1 MNITNPTV
9 PFVGW
14 AQEDPCAC
22 TPINADAAT
31 FAPDTFVVG
40 VDSSWTTAVEGT
52 SPVIERVELKPEWL
66 TITIN
71 GSDIVFSG
79 KPTEAGKASGVVV
92 LSNECSDCTII
103 PFDFTVTK
111 PCVKQA
117 NITQDLSA
125 SDGFVQFSKEVESGT
140 VIGATTLPA
149 GVSVAV
155 YETQLSITGTPPGAD
170 EVSYPLSY
178 SIEVV
183 SPCNTFTISGSITTK
198 AVEPPCVP
206 ITLGEITGSPTFVEG
221 EPNTYC
227 QTYTG
232 TTATVDELPALPPG
246 LRWELSPGKVCITG
260 TLLPKPCAT
269 SWEPV
274 CEVYTLTLVNE
285 CSKMRAAMSVQAEY
299 ENPNKPVFCMGT
311 VIATP
316 TDPASPNVYAWK
328 VTARWFPANTK
339 VTIWYGYFGSAL
351 GAPDDILTDNEITVD
366 GTGFGETTVQL
377 GPTGSG
383 CRTLTLYASHP
394 TCAVATNFSP
404 LTRPFN
410 VGNECTSSSGAGGF
424 SDGDGGGAG
433 EGPGTGTGGD
443 NGDGGQPGGNGAD
456 GGGVA

>member
-14 AQEDPCAC
+14 AQDDPCAC

-40 VDSSWTTAVEGT
+40 VDSSWITAVEGT

-125 SDGFVQFSKEVESGT
+125 SDGFLQFSKEVESGT
-140 VIGATTLPA
+140 AVGATTLPA

-170 EVSYPLSY
+170 EVAYPLSY

-299 ENPNKPVFCMGT
+299 ENPNKPVYCSGL

-316 TDPASPNVYAWK
+316 TTPTGNNAFAWEI
-328 VTARWFPANTK
+328 TARYFAPNTTLTVWFGYVGTSITDASTL
-339 VTIWYGYFGSAL
+339 VTGS
-351 GAPDDILTDNEITVD
+351 DITLD
-366 GTGFGETTVQL
+366 GTGYGTGLVQL
-377 GPTGSG
+377 GPIGGG
-383 CRTLTLYASHP
+383 CATVTIYASHP
-394 TCAVATNFSP
+394 TCAVQTNFAP

-410 VGNECTSSSGAGGF
+410 VGNDCTSSSGSGGY
-424 SDGDGGGAG
+424 SDGDGDGTGTGTGTGNGDGDGDGGGSPG
-433 EGPGTGTGGD
+433 GTGS
-443 NGDGGQPGGNGAD
+443 GGQA
-456 GGGVA
+456 

>member
-14 AQEDPCAC
+14 AQEDPCSC

-66 TITIN
+66 TITVN

-92 LSNECSDCTII
+92 LSNECSDCAII

-140 VIGATTLPA
+140 AVGATTLPA

-221 EPNTYC
+221 ERNTYC

-285 CSKMRAAMSVQAEY
+285 CSKIRAAMSVQAEY
-299 ENPNKPVFCMGT
+299 ENPNKPVFCAGL
-311 VIATP
+311 VIAEPVTP
-316 TDPASPNVYAWK
+316 TGLNAAAWK
-328 VTARWFPANTK
+328 ITARYFAPNTK
-339 VTIWYGYFGSAL
+339 LTLWFSYVGSAL
-351 GAPDDILTDNEITVD
+351 PTADDLLTGNTIDLD
-366 GTGFGETTVQL
+366 GTGYGTTTVEL
-377 GPTGSG
+377 GPIGGG
-383 CRTLTLYASHP
+383 CVTAALDASHP
-394 TCAVATNFSP
+394 TCAVMTNFAA
-404 LTRPFN
+404 LTRQFT
-410 VGNECTSSSGAGGF
+410 VGNDCTSSSGSGGWGA
-424 SDGDGGGAG
+424 GDGGGDSG
-433 EGPGTGTGGD
+433 SGGGGD
-443 NGDGGQPGGNGAD
+443 A
-456 GGGVA
+456 